1 MLYFP
6 KQKKLMRR
14 VADMFM
20 NLFIECSWIL
30 ISISVFNFLQHVVLI
45 EAYEEY
51 LALHRKV
58 FRKGNNIL
66 CFLQPFKIIMY
77 IL

>member
-6 KQKKLMRR
+6 KQKNLMRR
-14 VADMFM
+14 VADMFTD
-20 NLFIECSWIL
+20 LFIECSWIL
-30 ISISVFNFLQHVVLI
+30 ISISIFNFLQHVVLV
-45 EAYEEY
+45 EAYEEC

-66 CFLQPFKIIMY
+66 CFLQPFKIIMN